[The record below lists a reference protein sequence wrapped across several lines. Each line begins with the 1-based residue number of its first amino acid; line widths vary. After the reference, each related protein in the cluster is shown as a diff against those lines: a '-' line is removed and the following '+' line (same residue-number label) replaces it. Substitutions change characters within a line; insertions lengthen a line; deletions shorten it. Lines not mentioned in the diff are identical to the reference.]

1 MEADRIEFHRRG
13 HFSQSKKEN
22 SESLHRSRNTKG
34 SIMNTG
40 VNVVLSVLLSL
51 FYLVLKWDTRGGGV
65 TQWHSTD
72 IVFVRPLV
80 LSSAPQKKLGER
92 NLITQCCVA
101 GQWRHVLRSA
111 T

>member
-1 MEADRIEFHRRG
+1 MEFHRRG

-22 SESLHRSRNTKG
+22 SGSLHRSRNTKG
-34 SIMNTG
+34 SIMNAG
-40 VNVVLSVLLSL
+40 VNVVLGVFLSL
-51 FYLVLKWDTRGGGV
+51 LYLALKWNTRGGGV
-65 TQWHSTD
+65 TQWQSTD

-92 NLITQCCVA
+92 NLKTQCYVA
-101 GQWRHVLRSA
+101 GQWGHVLRSA